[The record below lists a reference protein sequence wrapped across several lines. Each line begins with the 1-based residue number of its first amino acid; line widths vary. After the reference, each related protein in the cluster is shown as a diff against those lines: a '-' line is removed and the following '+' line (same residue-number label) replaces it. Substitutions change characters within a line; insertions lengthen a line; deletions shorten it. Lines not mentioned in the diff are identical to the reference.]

1 MHCYDIARHALA
13 RGNFVH
19 GSVLLKIG
27 RGAEFQF
34 HPSRSRNDPLI
45 PPWNPRFRYIARDL
59 NAANVYEQR
68 APFYIE
74 GRKVISNSVRWQR
87 TFAGIPPYGIG
98 LSVQVLPPLPSC
110 FMWPCLSL
118 LRLCWIRDRRQR
130 VATRKRFRKR
140 VVQPF
145 LATPYYGTATPFFT
159 AGSSTC
165 RLLCLNIEH
174 QFPPK

>member
-68 APFYIE
+68 ASRYIE
-74 GRKVISNSVRWQR
+74 GRKVTSNSVVRQR
-87 TFAGIPPYGIG
+87 TFANIPHTSIV
-98 LSVQVLPPLPSC
+98 LSVQVLAPL
-110 FMWPCLSL
+110 L
-118 LRLCWIRDRRQR
+118 
-130 VATRKRFRKR
+130 
-140 VVQPF
+140 VV
-145 LATPYYGTATPFFT
+145 
-159 AGSSTC
+159 
-165 RLLCLNIEH
+165 
-174 QFPPK
+174 